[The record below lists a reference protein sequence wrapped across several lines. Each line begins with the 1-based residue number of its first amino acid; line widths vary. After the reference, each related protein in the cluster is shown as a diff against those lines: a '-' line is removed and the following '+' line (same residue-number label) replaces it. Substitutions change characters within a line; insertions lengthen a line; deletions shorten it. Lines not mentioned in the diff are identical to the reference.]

1 MEWNQKNIYRGNPGS
16 HIYMSV
22 RARRLERGH
31 LGRRCLRGGVSK
43 RYEAREG
50 EAREG
55 EWLEQ
60 EQSGEA
66 EKAGRGGLTQGK
78 DVMKKSDGHL
88 PLC

>member
-1 MEWNQKNIYRGNPGS
+1 MQFVGKWNGIGKIYTEVTQALIY
-16 HIYMSV
+16 IYMSV

-43 RYEAREG
+43 RNEAREG
-50 EAREG
+50 EAREV

-66 EKAGRGGLTQGK
+66 
-78 DVMKKSDGHL
+78 
-88 PLC
+88 

>member
-1 MEWNQKNIYRGNPGS
+1 MQFVGKWNGIGKIYTKVTQALIY
-16 HIYMSV
+16 IYMSV

-31 LGRRCLRGGVSK
+31 LGRRCLQGGVSK

-50 EAREG
+50 EAREV

-66 EKAGRGGLTQGK
+66 
-78 DVMKKSDGHL
+78 
-88 PLC
+88 